1 MVDIDYNAGLT
12 ASEIALNTAAKTILF
27 YQHFGHAN
35 VFRGAHYKTLDY
47 FKHLQSLPGYE
58 PVIVFDEDSAWGPDI
73 PWFDQFT
80 TMPTL
85 ASLSALPDALFLNS
99 GKDWLRYQAHCVI
112 PDELPIISPVNHFRA
127 LNPDHR
133 AFQLLSRPATR
144 LCPSP
149 ELYQAVKDHPLTQGE
164 TVYLPNAIHQ
174 WVDHLPVWQERTIDV
189 LVVGNKNPTMAAQ
202 LAAALRPRFTR
213 VQVIDRWLPQAAF
226 QAALANSRYSVHLP
240 MPVEAH
246 YLPAL
251 EAMLLGSVVL
261 VPDCVGN
268 MSYAQHGQTCYVPD
282 YEVMAMVQTL
292 AQIQDKD
299 HQPMIETAMTLAQSF
314 SPQQERL
321 GLQRVLQ
328 RVFGG

>member
-1 MVDIDYNAGLT
+1 MVDFDYNAGLT
-12 ASEIALNTAAKTILF
+12 APEIALNTAAKTILF

-47 FKHLQSLPGYE
+47 FKHLQSLPGFE

-73 PWFDQFT
+73 PWYAQYP

-85 ASLSALPDALFLNS
+85 ANLTVKPDALFLNS
-99 GKDWLRYQAHCVI
+99 GKDWLRYQARQVI
-112 PDELPIISPVNHFRA
+112 PVDLPIISPVNHFRA
-127 LNPDHR
+127 LNPDHP

-149 ELYQAVKDHPLTQGE
+149 ELYQAVKDHELTQGE
-164 TVYLPNAIHQ
+164 TIYLPNAIQ
-174 WVDHLPVWQERTIDV
+174 PLIESLPAWQQRPTDV
-189 LVVGNKNPTMAAQ
+189 LVVGNKNPKIAAE
-202 LAAALRPRFTR
+202 LAAKLKVRFAQ
-213 VQVIDRWLPQAAF
+213 VQVIDRWLPQVAF
-226 QAALANSRYSVHLP
+226 QAALANSRFSVHLP

-268 MSYAQHGQTCYVPD
+268 MSYAQHGHTCYVPD
-282 YEVMAMVQTL
+282 YEISAMVQTL
-292 AQIQDKD
+292 AEIQDLD
-299 HQPMIETAMTLAQSF
+299 HQPMIEAAMAMAHSF
-314 SPQQERL
+314 SPERERQ
-321 GLQRVLQ
+321 GLERVLQ
-328 RVFGG
+328 GVFGG